1 MGHLIMVVK
10 LFLVAFFAM
19 SAMMLVIFAIPILWV
34 GGVGVLLDVYIVI
47 MVPVSAIVAL
57 LFVGHE
63 ADR

>member
-19 SAMMLVIFAIPILWV
+19 SAMMLVIFAMPILWV